1 MMQDTVITGTYGG
14 RDYTV
19 IRPANANG
27 NWVWRTEFLGA
38 FDYADKALQNL
49 GWTTAYYRV
58 SDMYG
63 SEESVE
69 LLKSFHDFVTAEF
82 GLSEKADV
90 FGFSRGGL
98 YAVNYA
104 LKYPGDVSTLYLD
117 APVLTLWS
125 WPAGLGKGVGSV
137 CCFNE
142 VKAMYGVDE
151 ETVKTHTGNPILH
164 ASELISTEIPVIL
177 VAGDSDKTVPYSENG
192 ALLKKAYDD
201 AGASANIKVIIKEGC
216 DHHPHSLEDPTEIVN
231 FIKANK

>member
-1 MMQDTVITGTYGG
+1 
-14 RDYTV
+14 
-19 IRPANANG
+19 
-27 NWVWRTEFLGA
+27 
-38 FDYADKALQNL
+38 
-49 GWTTAYYRV
+49 
-58 SDMYG
+58 MYG
-63 SEESVE
+63 NEESVE
-69 LLKSFHDFVTAEF
+69 LLKGFHDFVTAEF

-104 LKYPGDVSTLYLD
+104 FKYPNDVSTLYLD
-117 APVLTLWS
+117 APVLNLWS
-125 WPAGLGKGVGSV
+125 WPAGLGDGDGDAS
-137 CCFNE
+137 CWNA

-201 AGASANIKVIIKEGC
+201 AGASAQNTRERVPEKPCNEVQNIAFFMTFGHVADFSRKQ
-216 DHHPHSLEDPTEIVN
+216 IVA
-231 FIKANK
+231 F